1 MSYQGIDYTFRNTLN
16 NLISNPKLN
25 NNNNKN
31 NNVIKTESDFDIER
45 TRRKNNLKIQPH
57 ISDLENT
64 VSLNQECIN
73 NMIPL
78 LQLNQTQKNK
88 LIASIKKI
96 TNYFN
101 DKKAYRKKKNEINS
115 KMLINKQIIEE
126 IKRRRDEGY
135 LMYKEQM
142 TNLSE
147 SVTKK
152 TSLVK
157 QFQKKFSEVEIFIQ
171 RESQTEEHIDKYGK
185 WKTFTVIP
193 FMKRNEDILKKK
205 CFYEEEINK
214 RKKEIKNLEKENEV
228 LKDNNEINNISILYG
243 PVGYGFRSWNDDSN
257 SIRRINRLPY
267 IHKEIMEYGLKYCDK
282 FYLTSNDPATCDP
295 MDLITDCL
303 NKVNDCDKIKVIVD
317 RKEAIKQMILDSEEN
332 DVIYIAGRGDRK
344 VFCKNEYDMD
354 IYKDSDVVLEVI
366 NNERCN

>member
-25 NNNNKN
+25 NNNKN
-31 NNVIKTESDFDIER
+31 NNIIKTESDFDIER
-45 TRRKNNLKIQPH
+45 TRRKNNLKIQQH

-78 LQLNQTQKNK
+78 LKLKESEKNK
-88 LIASIKKI
+88 LITSIKKI

-101 DKKAYRKKKNEINS
+101 EKKNYRKKKNEINS

-205 CFYEEEINK
+205 CFYEEEVNK
-214 RKKEIKNLEKENEV
+214 KKTEIENLEKENAK
-228 LKDNNEINNISILYG
+228 LKDKNAIKINLNDNNNMIKEYYEKMIDINKKENNLMKCYLNIIAENNFKKEIIPTFKSKNPISSLDIDVKLFEPKNIQKIEIVEPIQEIAPPEEDNWLDPEKDGNISDIE
-243 PVGYGFRSWNDDSN
+243 
-257 SIRRINRLPY
+257 
-267 IHKEIMEYGLKYCDK
+267 KEK
-282 FYLTSNDPATCDP
+282 
-295 MDLITDCL
+295 
-303 NKVNDCDKIKVIVD
+303 
-317 RKEAIKQMILDSEEN
+317 
-332 DVIYIAGRGDRK
+332 
-344 VFCKNEYDMD
+344 
-354 IYKDSDVVLEVI
+354 
-366 NNERCN
+366 

>member
-25 NNNNKN
+25 NNNKN
-31 NNVIKTESDFDIER
+31 NNIIKTESDFDIER
-45 TRRKNNLKIQPH
+45 TRRKNNLKIQQH

-78 LQLNQTQKNK
+78 LKLKESEKNK
-88 LIASIKKI
+88 LITSIKKI
-96 TNYFN
+96 ANYFN
-101 DKKAYRKKKNEINS
+101 EKKNYRKKKNEINS

-205 CFYEEEINK
+205 CFYEEEVNK
-214 RKKEIKNLEKENEV
+214 KKTEIENLEKENAK
-228 LKDNNEINNISILYG
+228 LKDKNVIKINLNDNNNMIKEYYEKMMDRNKKENNLMKCYLNIISENNFKKEIIPTFKSKNPISNLDIDVKLFEPKNIQKIEIVEPIQEIAPPEEDNWLDPEKDGNISDIE
-243 PVGYGFRSWNDDSN
+243 
-257 SIRRINRLPY
+257 
-267 IHKEIMEYGLKYCDK
+267 KEK
-282 FYLTSNDPATCDP
+282 
-295 MDLITDCL
+295 
-303 NKVNDCDKIKVIVD
+303 
-317 RKEAIKQMILDSEEN
+317 
-332 DVIYIAGRGDRK
+332 
-344 VFCKNEYDMD
+344 
-354 IYKDSDVVLEVI
+354 
-366 NNERCN
+366 

>member
-16 NLISNPKLN
+16 NFIINPKV
-25 NNNNKN
+25 NNNKETNKN
-31 NNVIKTESDFDIER
+31 NITNNEINSTDMER
-45 TRRKNNLKIQPH
+45 IRRKNNLKIQQH

-64 VSLNQECIN
+64 VLINQECIN

-78 LQLNQTQKNK
+78 LKFKQPEKNI
-88 LIASIKKI
+88 LIASLKQIS
-96 TNYFN
+96 NYFN
-101 DKKAYRKKKNEINS
+101 EKKNYRKKKNEINS

-142 TNLSE
+142 SNLSE

-171 RESQTEEHIDKYGK
+171 RESQTEEHIEQYGK

-205 CFYEEEINK
+205 CLYEEEVNK
-214 RKKEIKNLEKENEV
+214 KKKEIEKLEKENAI
-228 LKDNNEINNISILYG
+228 LKDNKEINLNININDKIIKDYYEKILEINKKENELMKCYLNIISENNSKKEIIPTFKSKNPISNLDINVKLFEPKEPKIQIEEQVQELAPPEDDNWLDPENEGNISDI
-243 PVGYGFRSWNDDSN
+243 
-257 SIRRINRLPY
+257 
-267 IHKEIMEYGLKYCDK
+267 EIEK
-282 FYLTSNDPATCDP
+282 
-295 MDLITDCL
+295 
-303 NKVNDCDKIKVIVD
+303 
-317 RKEAIKQMILDSEEN
+317 
-332 DVIYIAGRGDRK
+332 
-344 VFCKNEYDMD
+344 
-354 IYKDSDVVLEVI
+354 
-366 NNERCN
+366 

>member
-16 NLISNPKLN
+16 NLITNQKAN
-25 NNNNKN
+25 NISKDNKN
-31 NNVIKTESDFDIER
+31 NTINIENNTDIER
-45 TRRKNNLKIQPH
+45 IRRKNNLKIQQH

-78 LQLNQTQKNK
+78 LQLNQSQKNK

-135 LMYKEQM
+135 LMYKEQ
-142 TNLSE
+142 TSNLSE

-171 RESQTEEHIDKYGK
+171 RESQTDEHIEKYGK

-205 CFYEEEINK
+205 CFYEEEVNK
-214 RKKEIKNLEKENEV
+214 KKKEIENLEKENGL
-228 LKDNNEINNISILYG
+228 LKYKNEININNINDTNIIKEYYEKIMDINKKENELMKCYLNIISENNFKKEIIPTFKSKNPIVNLDINVKLFEPKKAQNIEIVEQIQEIAPPIEDNWLDPEKEGNISDI
-243 PVGYGFRSWNDDSN
+243 
-257 SIRRINRLPY
+257 
-267 IHKEIMEYGLKYCDK
+267 EIEK
-282 FYLTSNDPATCDP
+282 
-295 MDLITDCL
+295 
-303 NKVNDCDKIKVIVD
+303 
-317 RKEAIKQMILDSEEN
+317 
-332 DVIYIAGRGDRK
+332 
-344 VFCKNEYDMD
+344 
-354 IYKDSDVVLEVI
+354 
-366 NNERCN
+366 

>member
-16 NLISNPKLN
+16 NLISNSKL
-25 NNNNKN
+25 NKN
-31 NNVIKTESDFDIER
+31 NNNIIKTESDFDIER
-45 TRRKNNLKIQPH
+45 TRRKNNLKIQQH

-78 LQLNQTQKNK
+78 LKLKESEKNK
-88 LIASIKKI
+88 LITSIKKI

-101 DKKAYRKKKNEINS
+101 EKKNYRKKKNEINS

-205 CFYEEEINK
+205 CFYEEEVNK
-214 RKKEIKNLEKENEV
+214 KKAEIENLEKENAK
-228 LKDNNEINNISILYG
+228 LKDKNEIKINLNDNNNMIKEYYEKMMDRNKKENNLMKCYLNIISENNFKKEIIPTFKSKNPISNLDIDVKLFEPKNTQKIEIVEPIQEIAPPEEDNWLDPEKEGNISDIE
-243 PVGYGFRSWNDDSN
+243 
-257 SIRRINRLPY
+257 
-267 IHKEIMEYGLKYCDK
+267 KEK
-282 FYLTSNDPATCDP
+282 
-295 MDLITDCL
+295 
-303 NKVNDCDKIKVIVD
+303 
-317 RKEAIKQMILDSEEN
+317 
-332 DVIYIAGRGDRK
+332 
-344 VFCKNEYDMD
+344 
-354 IYKDSDVVLEVI
+354 
-366 NNERCN
+366 

>member
-1 MSYQGIDYTFRNTLN
+1 
-16 NLISNPKLN
+16 
-25 NNNNKN
+25 
-31 NNVIKTESDFDIER
+31 
-45 TRRKNNLKIQPH
+45 
-57 ISDLENT
+57 
-64 VSLNQECIN
+64 
-73 NMIPL
+73 MIPL

-135 LMYKEQM
+135 LMYKEQ
-142 TNLSE
+142 TSNLSE

-171 RESQTEEHIDKYGK
+171 RESQTDEHIEKYGK

-205 CFYEEEINK
+205 CFYEEEVNK
-214 RKKEIKNLEKENEV
+214 KKKEIENLEKENGL
-228 LKDNNEINNISILYG
+228 LKYKNEININNINDTNIIKEYYEKIMDINKKENELMKCYLNIISENNFKKEIIPTFKSKNPIVNLDIDVKLFEPKKAQNIEIVEQIQEIAPPIEDNWLDPEKEGNISDI
-243 PVGYGFRSWNDDSN
+243 
-257 SIRRINRLPY
+257 
-267 IHKEIMEYGLKYCDK
+267 EIEK
-282 FYLTSNDPATCDP
+282 
-295 MDLITDCL
+295 
-303 NKVNDCDKIKVIVD
+303 
-317 RKEAIKQMILDSEEN
+317 
-332 DVIYIAGRGDRK
+332 
-344 VFCKNEYDMD
+344 
-354 IYKDSDVVLEVI
+354 
-366 NNERCN
+366 

>member
-25 NNNNKN
+25 NNNKN
-31 NNVIKTESDFDIER
+31 NNIIKTESDFDIER
-45 TRRKNNLKIQPH
+45 TRRKNNLKIQQH

-78 LQLNQTQKNK
+78 LKLKESEKNK
-88 LIASIKKI
+88 LITSIKKI
-96 TNYFN
+96 ANYFN
-101 DKKAYRKKKNEINS
+101 EKKNYRKKKNEINS

-205 CFYEEEINK
+205 CFYEEEVNK
-214 RKKEIKNLEKENEV
+214 KKTEIENLEKENAK
-228 LKDNNEINNISILYG
+228 LKDKNAIKINLNDNNNMIKEYYEKMIDINKKENNLMKCYLNIIAENNFKKEIIPTFKSKNPISNLDIDVKLFEPKNIQKIEIVEPIQEIAPPEEDNWLDPEKDGNISDIE
-243 PVGYGFRSWNDDSN
+243 
-257 SIRRINRLPY
+257 
-267 IHKEIMEYGLKYCDK
+267 KEK
-282 FYLTSNDPATCDP
+282 
-295 MDLITDCL
+295 
-303 NKVNDCDKIKVIVD
+303 
-317 RKEAIKQMILDSEEN
+317 
-332 DVIYIAGRGDRK
+332 
-344 VFCKNEYDMD
+344 
-354 IYKDSDVVLEVI
+354 
-366 NNERCN
+366 

>member
-25 NNNNKN
+25 NNNKN
-31 NNVIKTESDFDIER
+31 NNIIKTESDFDIER
-45 TRRKNNLKIQPH
+45 TRRKNNLKIQQH

-78 LQLNQTQKNK
+78 LKLKESEKNK
-88 LIASIKKI
+88 LITSIKKI

-101 DKKAYRKKKNEINS
+101 EKKNYRKKKNEINS

-205 CFYEEEINK
+205 CFYEEEVNK
-214 RKKEIKNLEKENEV
+214 KKTEIENLEKENAK
-228 LKDNNEINNISILYG
+228 LKDKNAIRINLNDNNNMIKEYYEKMIDINKKENNLMKCYLNIISENNFKKEIIPTFKSKNPISNLDIDVKLFEPKNIQKIEIVEPIQEIAPPEEDNWLDPEKDGNISDIE
-243 PVGYGFRSWNDDSN
+243 
-257 SIRRINRLPY
+257 
-267 IHKEIMEYGLKYCDK
+267 KEK
-282 FYLTSNDPATCDP
+282 
-295 MDLITDCL
+295 
-303 NKVNDCDKIKVIVD
+303 
-317 RKEAIKQMILDSEEN
+317 
-332 DVIYIAGRGDRK
+332 
-344 VFCKNEYDMD
+344 
-354 IYKDSDVVLEVI
+354 
-366 NNERCN
+366 